1 MKKHKLQELAFTGLL
16 VAIGILLYHLVS
28 ISLPNPTNPIIK
40 FGVGFVPIIVVSIL
54 YGPVIGGFA
63 GLAQD
68 LLGFFIL
75 GGPLFGQT
83 FHPGFTL
90 NAILYGVIPGLF
102 FLRRHLT
109 KKDFYFRLNFV
120 VLFVFSVFVVTYIFD
135 IDQVIATSLTNDQK
149 YLLVGMG
156 LVAAIVL
163 AIFNY
168 WTRKQTIFVYS
179 PTKLLAI
186 VLIMY
191 MIVSLVLTPLW
202 LYFMN
207 PGISFWARLPLR
219 IVKMPIEI
227 IAYVLILTP
236 LMQTVHKLIH
246 KIED

>member
-1 MKKHKLQELAFTGLL
+1 MKKHTLQELAFTGLL

-40 FGVGFVPIIVVSIL
+40 FGVGFIPIIVVSIL

-102 FLRRHLT
+102 FLRQHRT
-109 KKDFYFRLNFV
+109 RKGFYFRLNFAI
-120 VLFVFSVFVVTYIFD
+120 LSVFAILVVTYIFD
-135 IDQVIATSLTNDQK
+135 IDQVVATSLTNDQK
-149 YLLVGMG
+149 YVLVGMG
-156 LVAAIVL
+156 LISAVVL
-163 AIFNY
+163 AGFNF

-191 MIVSLVLTPLW
+191 LLVSLILTPLW

-207 PGISFWARLPLR
+207 PAISFWARLPLR

-236 LMQTVHKLIH
+236 LMQTLHKLIH

>member
-1 MKKHKLQELAFTGLL
+1 MKKHTLQELAFTGLL

-40 FGVGFVPIIVVSIL
+40 FGIGFIPIIVVSIL

-102 FLRRHLT
+102 FLRRNWT
-109 KKDFYFRLNFV
+109 KKGFYFRLNFAI
-120 VLFVFSVFVVTYIFD
+120 LSVFAILVVTYIFD
-135 IDQVIATSLTNDQK
+135 IDQVVATSLTNDQK

-156 LVAAIVL
+156 VISALVL
-163 AIFNY
+163 AGFNF
-168 WTRKQTIFVYS
+168 WTRKQTVFVYS

-191 MIVSLVLTPLW
+191 ILVSLILTPLW

-207 PGISFWARLPLR
+207 PAISFWARLPLR

-236 LMQTVHKLIH
+236 LMQTLHKLIH